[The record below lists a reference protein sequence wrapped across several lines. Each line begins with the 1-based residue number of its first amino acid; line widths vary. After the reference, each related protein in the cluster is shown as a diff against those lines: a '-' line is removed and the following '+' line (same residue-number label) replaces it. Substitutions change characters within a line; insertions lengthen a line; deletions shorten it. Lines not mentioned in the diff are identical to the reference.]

1 MDNHLH
7 RSTYYDT
14 LVTSSNKSIGAK
26 MDNVEYQLIAR
37 VDGEDVYSVTRF
49 STVEIEEMFERAETA
64 VEIALNNKDMGEES
78 VFGTEAQ
85 LNRAMDIRDE
95 MREDGR
101 VL

>member
-1 MDNHLH
+1 
-7 RSTYYDT
+7 
-14 LVTSSNKSIGAK
+14 

-37 VDGEDVYSVTRF
+37 VDGEDVYSVTRY
-49 STVEIEEMFERAETA
+49 STVEIEEMFERAEVA

-95 MREDGR
+95 MREDGK
-101 VL
+101 VV

>member
-1 MDNHLH
+1 
-7 RSTYYDT
+7 
-14 LVTSSNKSIGAK
+14 

-37 VDGEDVYSVTRF
+37 VDGEDVYSVTRY

-64 VEIALNNKDMGEES
+64 VEIALNNKDMGEED
-78 VFGTEAQ
+78 VYGTEAQ

-95 MREDGR
+95 MREDGK

>member
-1 MDNHLH
+1 
-7 RSTYYDT
+7 
-14 LVTSSNKSIGAK
+14 

-64 VEIALNNKDMGEES
+64 VEIALNNKDMGEEG
-78 VFGTEAQ
+78 VYGTEAQ